1 MHALNVQPEL
11 RGQITDM
18 EANAEDKGEV
28 AFDLGASSLT
38 IERFIKGHIKRTI
51 SNNQLKID
59 YYFFQS
65 LASKLDIDLPDQPP
79 EETAQFEMEKFLQ
92 NQTNHLVECL
102 CKHKS
107 QYIRE
112 MYAAGQ
118 CVEWLTVCIVESK
131 EHANKVAAM
140 QCLQSCIKN
149 LERTAKQL
157 NIDISEELSKVKTPE
172 QLEGEELTELKKQLK
187 KKLCKAKQVEPK
199 RSEIDP
205 TRIITNEY
213 WAVSLVRLP
222 DKNKEHAFL
231 VLEGKTV
238 NMSMIWFA
246 DFVANDPFDLLRPGI
261 RDGKVRMDYH
271 DDEVVAGLSSELLF
285 RCNRDM
291 MEIRNGDRLLYSTW
305 PIPKPTA
312 EKLVQSIQAQ
322 EKISPKYNVVGNSV
336 LAACSATSSSNPTGH
351 NCFTF
356 ARMMLRNLHDKYIE
370 VPDDKLGRWIYS
382 ATSRFL
388 VDRQLNN
395 QRLHTL
401 QFGLFTFMAGAVIAY
416 LFVQLY

>member
-1 MHALNVQPEL
+1 MYALNVQPEL

-18 EANAEDKGEV
+18 EANAENEGEV
-28 AFDLGASSLT
+28 AFDLGARSLT
-38 IERFIKGHIKRTI
+38 IERYITRTI

-59 YYFFQS
+59 YYFFQR

-79 EETAQFEMEKFLQ
+79 EETAAQPKMETFLQ

-112 MYAAGQ
+112 MYVAGKY
-118 CVEWLTVCIVESK
+118 VEGLTVLMAESK

-140 QCLQSCIKN
+140 QSCIKN
-149 LERTAKQL
+149 LERTAKQID
-157 NIDISEELSKVKTPE
+157 IDISEELSKVRKPEAE

-222 DKNKEHAFL
+222 DTTYKNKEHAFL
-231 VLEGKTV
+231 VLEGKTG
-238 NMSMIWFA
+238 NMSIIWFA
-246 DFVANDPFDLLRPGI
+246 DFVANNPFDLLRPGI

-271 DDEVVAGLSSELLF
+271 DDEAVASSELLF
-285 RCNRDM
+285 RCRRNM
-291 MEIRNGDRLLYSTW
+291 MEIKKADRLLYSTW
-305 PIPKPTA
+305 SIPKPTA
-312 EKLVQSIQAQ
+312 EKLIQNIQAQ
-322 EKISPKYNVVGNSV
+322 ESNPPKYNVLGNSV
-336 LAACSATSSSNPTGH
+336 LAACSATSSSNPTSH

-356 ARMMLRNLHDKYIE
+356 ARMMLHDLNDKYIE
-370 VPDDKLGRWIYS
+370 IPEDRLGRWIYS

-388 VDRQLNN
+388 VDRQFNN
-395 QRLHTL
+395 QISNYTL
-401 QFGLFTFMAGAVIAY
+401 LFGLLTFMAGALIAY
-416 LFVQLY
+416 TYS